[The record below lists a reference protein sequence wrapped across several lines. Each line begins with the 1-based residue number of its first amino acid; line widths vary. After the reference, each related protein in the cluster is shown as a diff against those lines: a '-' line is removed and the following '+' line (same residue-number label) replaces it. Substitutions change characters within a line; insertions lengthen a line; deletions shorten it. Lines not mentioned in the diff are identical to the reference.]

1 MSDSV
6 QIPKRALGASVAGL
20 VLSLMG
26 TCFLLGRVTAPVPV
40 VKVSPSVVPPPA
52 AAPALAPSQ
61 ELAVS
66 NPPPPTPTAP
76 KLPPFASKEAGEVRT
91 YLAAVDEIGAGT
103 QDLGNPSDFANEL
116 LNQAVMGDT
125 SGVDSLLAQARASQ
139 AALTKIK
146 VPESCKAHYRLLSG
160 EMRISLEILQTLK
173 TALETSDSLALAGM
187 AGKGATAQRLAR
199 ELERL
204 TTELRDRSA
213 AKVGK

>member
-6 QIPKRALGASVAGL
+6 QIPKRALGALVGGL

-40 VKVSPSVVPPPA
+40 VTVTPSVVPPPA
-52 AAPALAPSQ
+52 VVPSSQ

-91 YLAAVDEIGAGT
+91 YLAAVDAIGAGT

-116 LNQAVMGDT
+116 LNQAVMGDA

-139 AALTKIK
+139 AALAKVK

-160 EMRISLEILQTLK
+160 EMRTSIEILQTLK

-187 AGKGATAQRLAR
+187 AGKGAAAQRQAR
-199 ELERL
+199 ELEKL
-204 TTELRDRSA
+204 TAELRERSA